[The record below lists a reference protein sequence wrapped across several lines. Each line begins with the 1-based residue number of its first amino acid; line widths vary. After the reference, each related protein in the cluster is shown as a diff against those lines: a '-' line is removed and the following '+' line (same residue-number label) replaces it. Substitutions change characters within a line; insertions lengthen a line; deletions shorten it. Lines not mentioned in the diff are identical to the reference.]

1 MSTPTKIKAVLIGAG
16 GWGLQHARI
25 LSERPDVDF
34 LAIAG
39 RTPEKTRSRAA
50 QFGVRA
56 YMNITDMLKEEKP
69 DLAFLSLPNDGHF
82 QPTLEVIRAG
92 VPLFVEKPLVFDLKE
107 ADQLLQGRRTAI
119 CSSGLTSITIMP
131 SRWPWRI
138 RRSRKEDS
146 GI

>member
-1 MSTPTKIKAVLIGAG
+1 MSAQSKIKAVLIGAG

-25 LSERPDVDF
+25 LSQRPDINF
-34 LAIAG
+34 RAIAG
-39 RTPEKTRSRAA
+39 RTLEKTKARAS

-56 YMNITDMLKEEKP
+56 YTNIAEMLKQEKP

-107 ADQLLQGRRTAI
+107 ADQLLQEAAD
-119 CSSGLTSITIMP
+119 
-131 SRWPWRI
+131 
-138 RRSRKEDS
+138 RKLFF
-146 GI
+146 GINFNHHYGSPVALAHHA